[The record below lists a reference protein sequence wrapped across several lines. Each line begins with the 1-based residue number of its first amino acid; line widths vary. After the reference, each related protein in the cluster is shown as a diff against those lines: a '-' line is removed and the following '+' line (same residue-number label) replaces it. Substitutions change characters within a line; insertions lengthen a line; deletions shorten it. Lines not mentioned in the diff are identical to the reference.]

1 MNTKPTSQVIR
12 EIGAR
17 LRATADNMDEIANA
31 MDNAKDLTYA
41 SEAVNAITNLLFSC
55 RLDLLVTRPIRA
67 YQKKLSGM
75 ED

>member
-17 LRATADNMDEIANA
+17 LRAKADEMDEIANS
-31 MDNAKDLTYA
+31 MDTTKDLTYA
-41 SEAVNAITNLLFSC
+41 SEAINAISNLIFNC
-55 RLDLLVTRPIRA
+55 RLDLLVTRPIRE
-67 YQKKLSGM
+67 YKRKLSGM